1 MAESLHCAGHLLK
14 YPQAENHVFLVFS
27 LMHCNLFSIIHKHLF
42 WTASERTQEISSL
55 ELKLASGT
63 CTLVNTIKR
72 VNKCHKLRS
81 VCHGQ
86 HLCIS
91 IWKTL
96 SVKILLYFDH
106 YIVTSFHLA
115 RCGEMVQFSMT
126 QGPDANGESDIKL
139 VHSFIFLSTGDSES
153 TPWSPLLIFLKA
165 CMGLLDLTSILS
177 PDLEVL
183 FQNII

>member
-1 MAESLHCAGHLLK
+1 MPWSTSLH
-14 YPQAENHVFLVFS
+14 
-27 LMHCNLFSIIHKHLF
+27 
-42 WTASERTQEISSL
+42 
-55 ELKLASGT
+55 
-63 CTLVNTIKR
+63 
-72 VNKCHKLRS
+72 
-81 VCHGQ
+81 Q
-86 HLCIS
+86 HMED
-91 IWKTL
+91 T

-139 VHSFIFLSTGDSES
+139 VHSFIFLSTADSES

-165 CMGLLDLTSILS
+165 HIGLLDLTSILS
-177 PDLEVL
+177 SDLEVL